1 MARRQT
7 PLRPYFE
14 KMPDIGKPLSEAEIR
29 RSEENVNFVKEQ
41 EDLLAAAVER
51 VKTRAPQQM

>member
-1 MARRQT
+1 M
-7 PLRPYFE
+7 RPYFE